1 MPDNMN
7 IFDDSKRTEEQPKL
21 AKKRSWAL
29 WGVVLALIVGNIVAI
44 ARVNITQAKLDKM
57 SRSMNAAIVGLE
69 NEAHD
74 LNVRADTNE
83 AILLSEVDKTRKLAK
98 TESQKATKL
107 AERKAGEA
115 VKKLAAEY
123 EQQGKQFQTELGTMR
138 NQTDQANSQISAMI
152 DDVDVVRGDVA
163 ETQTDLDETRSELT
177 SVKGDLGLQSGLIAT
192 NADQLTALRQLGE
205 RHYFEFAIPR
215 DGKAYKVANIAVQL
229 RKTRPN
235 RGKFTLDVIADDQ
248 RVEKKDRTVNEP
260 IQFYTSGSRQPYE
273 LVVNEVGKGK
283 VVGYLS
289 VPKVVRARLQGM

>member
-1 MPDNMN
+1 
-7 IFDDSKRTEEQPKL
+7 
-21 AKKRSWAL
+21 
-29 WGVVLALIVGNIVAI
+29 
-44 ARVNITQAKLDKM
+44 
-57 SRSMNAAIVGLE
+57 MNAAIVGLE

-74 LNVRADTNE
+74 LSVRADTNE
-83 AILLSEVDKTRKLAK
+83 AILLSEFEKTQKLAT

-107 AERKAGEA
+107 AERKADEA

-123 EQQGKQFQTELGTMR
+123 EQQGKQFQTELGTIR
-138 NQTDQANSQISAMI
+138 NQTDQANNQISAMI

-163 ETQTDLDETRSELT
+163 QTQTDLDETRSELT

-192 NADQLTALRQLGE
+192 NAEQLIALRQLGE
-205 RHYFEFAIPR
+205 RHYFEFAIPK

-273 LVVNEVGKGK
+273 LVVNEVGKSK